1 MPGLS
6 CNTTSFLMPAA
17 STVSKNF
24 IATLERGGDRL
35 NWVIIRVPLFY
46 YRNPESRA
54 RRLEKAI
61 AMMMEYAEQRET
73 RGAAASRRK

>member
-35 NWVIIRVPLFY
+35 NW
-46 YRNPESRA
+46 ESRA

-61 AMMMEYAEQRET
+61 ALMMEYAEQRET